1 MADNRDNT
9 GGPFNSLVGIL
20 MVVGVILAIY
30 YISSLVF
37 KLLYFISPLLLVATL
52 IIDYK
57 VVVNF
62 GKWLI
67 SLIKR
72 NTILGIGATLLSLV
86 AYPITSLFLLGT
98 ALFKRKVNQVRTN
111 YQMQK
116 EGELVD
122 FEEIESRPSK
132 LELPDLEKRTQQKDN
147 DYEQLF
153 D

>member
-9 GGPFNSLVGIL
+9 GGPFNSIVGIL

-37 KLLYFISPLLLVATL
+37 KLLYFISPVLLVATL

-72 NTILGIGATLLSLV
+72 NTVLGIGATLLSLV
-86 AYPITSLFLLGT
+86 AYPITSVFLLGS

-132 LELPDLEKRTQQKDN
+132 LELPDLEKRAQQKDN
-147 DYEQLF
+147 GYEQLF

>member
-1 MADNRDNT
+1 MADNRENT
-9 GGPFNSLVGIL
+9 GGPFNSIVGIL

-37 KLLYFISPLLLVATL
+37 RLLYFVSPVLLVATL

-62 GKWLI
+62 VKWLV

-72 NTILGIGATLLSLV
+72 NAILGIGATLLSLV
-86 AYPITSLFLLGT
+86 AYPITSIFLLGS